1 MTIDQAKAA
10 IGQPFKVTAL
20 IGSPFDTI
28 REVTEDGTIIGD
40 FTEAFAEDCRLK
52 QAQPEALK
60 NYVNPKTPGN
70 E

>member
-1 MTIDQAKAA
+1 MTQEQAKAA

-20 IGSPFDTI
+20 RGGLLGEFDTI

-40 FTEAFAEDCRLK
+40 YTEAAAEDCRLK
-52 QAQPEALK
+52 QAQPDALRK
-60 NYVNPKTPGN
+60 DNNTLD